1 MLNDVSLH
9 KKRTGR
15 IMLLGN
21 SVNLVAGKNSHLRY
35 ESVLKTYAKNDKL
48 DKEFFKECLALE
60 PSFVHHALSEL
71 NKKVDAY
78 LTTNYDRAMEKAL
91 KLKFSKVKNVA
102 PSVHHMHGEASNPE
116 ECIFFESDYKR
127 ALSDIHKNDWYADF
141 QQNEIHI
148 VGLTLRKEELVLYLL
163 LEDRR
168 QKIAALPDFEY
179 DNTIKPVYAWLTYE
193 EHEKADTEQL
203 AEKLMALSVVPILI
217 PVYDKDYISAWERIL
232 GKFMLHCQKIH
243 VSKAECK
250 ALRSAKTPQQ
260 STRGKSISYSSSRSL
275 KYPERVHIKI
285 AKSSLRK
292 HSNKSHWYFYCEID
306 LQPRI
311 WCVPMVDLLQIE
323 SCDSS
328 LGHIHLYL
336 DYRTG
341 ELYAKTLHNESPAE
355 KVLTCTSVQDSQIP
369 DTSCFS
375 VQETTKQ

>member
-15 IMLLGN
+15 IILLGN

-35 ESVLKTYAKNDKL
+35 ESVLKTYVKNDKL

-91 KLKFSKVKNVA
+91 KLKFSKVKNA
-102 PSVHHMHGEASNPE
+102 TPSVHHIHGVATKKET
-116 ECIFFESDYKR
+116 CIFFKEDYER
-127 ALSDIHKNDWYADF
+127 ALNRLQQEEWYDEF
-141 QQNEIHI
+141 HHNEIHI
-148 VGLTLRKEELVLYLL
+148 VGLTLREEEIVLYHL
-163 LEDRR
+163 LEERR
-168 QKIAALPDFEY
+168 QKIAALPDFVY

-193 EHEKADTEQL
+193 EHEKADTEML

-217 PVYDKDYISAWERIL
+217 PVYDKDYISSWERIL

-323 SCDSS
+323 SCYSS
-328 LGHIHLYL
+328 SGHIHLYL
-336 DYRTG
+336 DYSTG
-341 ELYAKTLHNESPAE
+341 ELYAKKQPNDACAE
-355 KVLTCTSVQDSQIP
+355 KVLLCM
-369 DTSCFS
+369 
-375 VQETTKQ
+375 ETPSI